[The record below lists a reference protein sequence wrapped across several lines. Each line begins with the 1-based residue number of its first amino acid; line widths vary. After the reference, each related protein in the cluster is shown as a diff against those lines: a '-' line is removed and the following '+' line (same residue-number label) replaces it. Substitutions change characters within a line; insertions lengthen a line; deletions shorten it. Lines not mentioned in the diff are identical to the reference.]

1 MKNPTAS
8 RPERGTPAPL
18 GATMRVGG
26 VNFSIYSHNAE
37 SVELVLFDKGAPDS
51 AKTLRLDPLSHRTD
65 NYWHVFVPGLHAGTQ
80 YLSLIHI

>member
-37 SVELVLFDKGAPDS
+37 SVELVLFDKGASDS
-51 AKTLRLDPLSHRTD
+51 AKTLRLDPLSHPTTTGKSSCRACGRARNTAT
-65 NYWHVFVPGLHAGTQ
+65 G
-80 YLSLIHI
+80 